1 MDILFI
7 LDPFD
12 SLKPQKE
19 TSIAMMRAAEAAGH
33 RVVGCLQGDIS
44 LDQGKV
50 VARMTPL
57 VTTGNDRPWYRAA
70 EPFTAPL
77 STVDAVIMR
86 KDPPF
91 DMEYVYSTY
100 MLERAVAQGARV
112 YNNPAAIRD
121 HNEKFSITAYP
132 ELTTD
137 VLVTRDPALL
147 REFVA
152 RHGEAVLKLLD
163 GMGGASIFRA
173 RQDDPNLS
181 VILETMNRFG
191 TRTVMA
197 QRYLPDIVKGDKRI
211 LLIDGQVVP
220 HALARIPKAGNMAA
234 GGKPVAQPLS
244 ARDREIAEYLAPKLA
259 AQGLFLVGL
268 DVIGDSL
275 TEINVTSPTGFMEI
289 TAQTGFDV
297 PAFFIERLAA
307 RVAADRAAQ
316 AAGKPLTGRAA
327 ADAVSAAGH
336 GQPG

>member
-57 VTTGNDRPWYRAA
+57 VTTGQDKPWYRAA

-100 MLERAVAQGARV
+100 MLERAVEQGARV

-197 QRYLPDIVKGDKRI
+197 QRYLPAIAQGDKRI
-211 LLIDGQVVP
+211 LLIDGEVVP
-220 HALARIPKAGNMAA
+220 HALARIPQAGEARGNMAA

-244 ARDREIAEYLAPKLA
+244 ARDEEIARYLGPRLA
-259 AQGLFLVGL
+259 AKGLFLVGL

-297 PAFFIERLAA
+297 PDFFIAQLEK
-307 RVAADRAAQ
+307 RVAADR
-316 AAGKPLTGRAA
+316 
-327 ADAVSAAGH
+327 SAAGA
-336 GQPG
+336 

>member
-12 SLKPQKE
+12 SLKPEKE
-19 TSIAMMRAAEAAGH
+19 TSIAMMRAAVARGH
-33 RVVGCLQGDIS
+33 RVYGCLQGGIA
-44 LDQGKV
+44 LDEGRV
-50 VARMTPL
+50 VAEVTPL
-57 VTTGNDRPWYRAA
+57 HLTGENKPWYQPGERRVEALDR
-70 EPFTAPL
+70 F
-77 STVDAVIMR
+77 DAVLMR

-100 MLERAVAQGARV
+100 MLERAAAQGARV
-112 YNNPAAIRD
+112 FNDPAAIRS
-121 HNEKFSITAYP
+121 HNEKFSITEFP
-132 ELTTD
+132 QLTTD
-137 VLVTRDPALL
+137 VLVTRDPARL
-147 REFVA
+147 RAFVA

-181 VILETMNRFG
+181 VILETMNQFG
-191 TRTVMA
+191 GRTVMA
-197 QRYLPDIVKGDKRI
+197 QRYLPAISAGDKRI

-220 HALARIPKAGNMAA
+220 HALARIPKVGEARGNMAA

-244 ARDREIAEYLAPKLA
+244 ARDREIAEYLAPRLA
-259 AQGLFLVGL
+259 ARGLFLVGL

-297 PAFFIERLAA
+297 PAFFIERLEQ
-307 RVAADRAAQ
+307 RVEADRAAG
-316 AAGKPLTGRAA
+316 AAPDGR
-327 ADAVSAAGH
+327 G
-336 GQPG
+336 

>member
-12 SLKPQKE
+12 SLKPKKE
-19 TSIAMMRAAEAAGH
+19 TSIAMMRAAVARGH
-33 RVVGCLQGDIS
+33 RVFGCLQGDIS

-50 VARMTPL
+50 TARVTPL
-57 VTTGNDRPWYRAA
+57 DLTGELSPWYKADDVRT
-70 EPFTAPL
+70 EPL
-77 STVDAVIMR
+77 SAFDAVLMR

-100 MLERAVAQGARV
+100 MLERAVEQGARV

-132 ELTTD
+132 QLTTD
-137 VLVTRDPALL
+137 VMVTRDPARL

-197 QRYLPDIVKGDKRI
+197 QRYLPAIAQGDKRI
-211 LLIDGQVVP
+211 LLIDGEVVP
-220 HALARIPKAGNMAA
+220 HALARIPQAGEARGNMAA

-244 ARDREIAEYLAPKLA
+244 ARDEEIARYLGPRLA
-259 AQGLFLVGL
+259 AKGLFLVGL

-297 PAFFIERLAA
+297 PDFFIAQLEK
-307 RVAADRAAQ
+307 RVAADR
-316 AAGKPLTGRAA
+316 
-327 ADAVSAAGH
+327 SAAGA
-336 GQPG
+336 

>member
-12 SLKPQKE
+12 SLKPKKE
-19 TSIAMMRAAEAAGH
+19 TSIAMMRAAVARGH
-33 RVVGCLQGDIS
+33 RVFGCLQGDIS

-50 VARMTPL
+50 TARVTPL
-57 VTTGNDRPWYRAA
+57 DLTGELSPWYKAGDVRT
-70 EPFTAPL
+70 EPL
-77 STVDAVIMR
+77 SAFDAVLMR

-100 MLERAVAQGARV
+100 MLERAVEQGARV

-132 ELTTD
+132 QLTTD
-137 VLVTRDPALL
+137 VMVTRDPARL

-197 QRYLPDIVKGDKRI
+197 QRYLPAIAQGDKRI
-211 LLIDGQVVP
+211 LLIDGEVVP
-220 HALARIPKAGNMAA
+220 HALARIPQAGEARGNMAA

-244 ARDREIAEYLAPKLA
+244 ARDAEIARYLGPRLA
-259 AQGLFLVGL
+259 AKGLFLVGL

-297 PAFFIERLAA
+297 PDFFIAQLEK
-307 RVAADRAAQ
+307 RVAADR
-316 AAGKPLTGRAA
+316 
-327 ADAVSAAGH
+327 SAAGA
-336 GQPG
+336 

>member
-12 SLKPQKE
+12 SLKPKKE
-19 TSIAMMRAAEAAGH
+19 TSIAMMRAAVARGH
-33 RVVGCLQGDIS
+33 RVFGCLQGDIS

-50 VARMTPL
+50 TARVTPL
-57 VTTGNDRPWYRAA
+57 ELTGELSPWYKAG
-70 EPFTAPL
+70 EVHTEPL
-77 STVDAVIMR
+77 SAFDAVLMR

-100 MLERAVAQGARV
+100 MLERAVEQGARV

-132 ELTTD
+132 QLTTD
-137 VLVTRDPALL
+137 VMVTRDPARL

-197 QRYLPDIVKGDKRI
+197 QRYLPAIAQGDKRI
-211 LLIDGQVVP
+211 LLIDGEVVP
-220 HALARIPKAGNMAA
+220 HALARIPQAGEARGNMAA
-234 GGKPVAQPLS
+234 GGKPVARQPS
-244 ARDREIAEYLAPKLA
+244 ARDEEIARYLGPRLA
-259 AQGLFLVGL
+259 AKGLFLVGL

-297 PAFFIERLAA
+297 PDFFIAQLER
-307 RVAADRAAQ
+307 RVAADR
-316 AAGKPLTGRAA
+316 
-327 ADAVSAAGH
+327 SAAGA
-336 GQPG
+336 

>member
-7 LDPFD
+7 LDPFHL
-12 SLKPQKE
+12 LKPEKE
-19 TSIAMMRAAEAAGH
+19 TSIAMMRAAVARGH
-33 RVVGCLQGDIS
+33 RVWGCLQGDIAYE
-44 LDQGKV
+44 DGEV
-50 VARMTPL
+50 VARVTPL
-57 VTTGNDRPWYRAA
+57 SLTESDKPWYQPG
-70 EPFTAPL
+70 EPATESL
-77 STVDAVIMR
+77 SRFDAVLMR

-112 YNNPAAIRD
+112 YNHPAAIRS
-121 HNEKFSITAYP
+121 HNEKFSITEFP
-132 ELTTD
+132 QLTTD
-137 VLVTRDPALL
+137 VLVTRDPARL
-147 REFVA
+147 RAFVA

-181 VILETMNRFG
+181 VILETMNQFG
-191 TRTVMA
+191 ARTVMA
-197 QRYLPDIVKGDKRI
+197 QRYLPAISAGDKRI

-220 HALARIPKAGNMAA
+220 HALARIPKVGEARGNMAA

-244 ARDREIAEYLAPKLA
+244 ARDREIAEYLAPILSA
-259 AQGLFLVGL
+259 RGLFLVGL

-297 PAFFIERLAA
+297 PAFFIERLQR
-307 RVAADRAAQ
+307 RVAADRAAGTG
-316 AAGKPLTGRAA
+316 AG
-327 ADAVSAAGH
+327 AVG
-336 GQPG
+336 